1 MARPIRELPETE
13 QLDLAR
19 KVARLTGLSV
29 DEALVELRKDSPAA
43 RLPGGTVAR
52 GRRRVGR
59 GARWYWVAGRPS
71 SRVCER
77 EVQAWVV
84 CERSRFCC

>member
-29 DEALVELRKDSPAA
+29 DEALVELRKDGPGA
-43 RLPGGTVAR
+43 RV
-52 GRRRVGR
+52 R
-59 GARWYWVAGRPS
+59 GAR
-71 SRVCER
+71 
-77 EVQAWVV
+77 
-84 CERSRFCC
+84 